1 MAENNAAVPAAQATV
16 AAPRATSGLGVE
28 SRQQTLVPTA
38 AEQQSQQTLLPTAA
52 PVPAAQATSGLGVES
67 QQQTLLPTVAE
78 EQLQQTL
85 LPAVPAEQPQQT
97 LLPTVAEQQPQQ
109 TLLPTVGLSD
119 DDDSAAA
126 GFDFIENEQ
135 NLAMPPLTADSI
147 SENEPISSLQA
158 MGRWLRQAADWR
170 TYWGAAE
177 SLGEQAAEYKF
188 AYDEGKL
195 GDFEAKSFA
204 KETLKAGV
212 RSLGADSLR
221 AAGNVFAMFGANL
234 ENRGAVSTI
243 ATAGAGLAL
252 PEAGKIMQTIG
263 GKLGEFA
270 EKLENA
276 PLLAPAEAADDNDP
290 NWLKIANVLGQ
301 GSGQVLAMGGLAR
314 FIGAAPAYGLFAGGG
329 AGEVFRE
336 SYAKDGD
343 ADTATTLALLSGGTT
358 FAIDRLF
365 SPLPKQISGEART
378 TAKMIAREMAGAPLR
393 EAGSEVLQQL
403 LAENL
408 VRQVGIDE
416 TQDLFEGLIESA
428 LGAVAGASA
437 LNTAS
442 GGIYLARKTYED
454 ARLRILR
461 RGVSAE
467 ELALYEKNML
477 AFIQSK
483 PEAFGKVLSYN
494 LQRNLDKMG
503 EAARSLGEAAERR
516 KQQNA
521 LKEFKRIYDEM
532 YARSFKATGDE
543 NKAKI
548 AAGLVQANAMALYQ
562 ADKTF
567 SPAAIRAAGLPQ
579 VRQENYRD
587 FQQNRQPSGAV
598 LYQFGGTRAR
608 FADFAKLKEARLLEV
623 GRINPKS
630 IWNRTGWYHGSDGLW
645 RFEISD
651 AGAKLK
657 VLNSVSADELPKR
670 YWNDYITRLETLE
683 AQEILHL
690 RELEGWTIQGK
701 PIVKEY
707 YNYIYNDFI
716 EFLDKHYKRR
726 FTTGVTRSG
735 LFTYVDHEAELEGK
749 VKANRELVD
758 SKVEALAIGYER
770 QLKEQRERQNWSR
783 MPAYLRDLSLRE
795 LLIERQKFVAP
806 DEDGAELGVPANDV
820 AAAADTKNSSDI
832 NIGGESGATS
842 SARPV
847 RLLLQGSDTDKS
859 ALPRFVAKIGDDPE
873 NVKREKEKF
882 YKNFSRHDFLDDDNS
897 EVLAKINR
905 TDYKI
910 DVDQD
915 GFIQKMEEM
924 LKSYV
929 HKEYFNPFLGV
940 WIKMR
945 PSSANKYIRFWGDDR
960 KKMLIPYLPKLL
972 HDAKFTVRQVP
983 YDVLAEPNTRAYY
996 KAYFP
1001 VLVDGERTNS
1011 RMTIKEDN
1019 NGNFFWDLRLEEA
1032 SDAEVSQTKEE
1043 AAKQSAS
1050 GGRPRWRRHKAANSN
1065 VPSIDYRYTDEQ
1077 LKTAHA
1083 VFDENKYRQFLKDV
1097 KPVDDEYDDNVKR
1110 VVKHI
1115 VEEEGDLPGAYLHN
1129 YEVKQEM
1136 VPRYKKRRAAVRQMK
1151 LHNEPAFY
1159 EDLKREELYRM
1170 YLAGEGDFHKP
1181 YPNMAYRPEF
1191 YREAHLPELMSD
1203 KFFSQPQ
1210 FRYLLPKEKAD
1221 MAEKLDKIYRIYRMH
1236 REAEFARE
1244 AERRDVQAANAYI
1257 AEHAGEDES
1266 LRRYW
1271 LERQLLLERKEV
1283 KFGEL
1288 LDHPE
1293 LYRHYPDLQDITVRF
1308 AELDNNDGYHFYH
1321 DKNADADV
1329 LEIDPR
1335 QFDYANL
1342 KELLLSG
1349 ASFAIQ
1355 MREGFDVGLSPS
1367 QQRNF
1372 MDRHIYLAK
1381 KEISPMTGQM
1391 LSKFLQRHLPGE
1403 KRSDYLIEKEMPLPL
1418 LHLYQSE
1425 AVRKNGADM
1434 LNNEAE
1440 EERVTY
1446 REIDYDK
1453 LYAKMEERYGSRWLD
1468 PDERVLG
1475 NMAYAALQ
1483 NLREDLN
1490 AEILM
1495 RARHFSGYKT
1505 AAPFPWSGLRAQ
1517 GTLDT
1522 RAMLRRQ
1529 EYTDWQRSFPYWDE
1543 YNKMPPADRRFL
1555 SYGDLDKLNG
1565 AEAVGYFTEPDTM
1578 SAVPE
1583 DTVGPTT
1590 KKARQQRIIDVLA
1603 KGAYDTAERTIYLFE
1618 NADAETIVHETFHY
1632 LSNLLRGV
1640 ELNIAPEIKR
1650 AYQELMDVYLQR
1662 ILGFYYPVERNGK
1675 YHLRYRAINNIMP
1688 DIPGW
1693 YDSPGEAVAAA
1704 SEELFVQAFLDALN
1718 GKPFW
1723 SGTHEMKIRD
1733 FYILWL
1739 QQITERLGVSE
1750 ENRRKVLKE

>member
-1 MAENNAAVPAAQATV
+1 MAENNVPAARATV
-16 AAPRATSGLGVE
+16 AAPVAAPQAMNGLGAGQQQQILLPTAPRATVAAPQATNELGAG
-28 SRQQTLVPTA
+28 QQ
-38 AEQQSQQTLLPTAA
+38 QQTLLPVA
-52 PVPAAQATSGLGVES
+52 VPQATSDAGAEQ
-67 QQQTLLPTVAE
+67 QQQTLLPTVTE
-78 EQLQQTL
+78 EQPQQTL
-85 LPAVPAEQPQQT
+85 LPVVPAEQPQQT
-97 LLPTVAEQQPQQ
+97 LLPTVER
-109 TLLPTVGLSD
+109 SD

-147 SENEPISSLQA
+147 SEDEPISSLQA

-234 ENRGAVSTI
+234 ENRGAASAI

-276 PLLAPAEAADDNDP
+276 PLLAPAEAAYDNDP

-408 VRQVGIDE
+408 VRQAGIDE

-477 AFIQSK
+477 TFIQSK

-503 EAARSLGEAAERR
+503 EAARLLGEAAERR

-623 GRINPKS
+623 GHINPKS

-735 LFTYVDHEAELEGK
+735 LFTYVDHEAVLEGK

-847 RLLLQGSDTDKS
+847 QLQIRGSDTDKS
-859 ALPRFVAKIGDDPE
+859 ALPHFVAKIGDDPE
-873 NVKREKEKF
+873 NVKREKE
-882 YKNFSRHDFLDDDNS
+882 
-897 EVLAKINR
+897 
-905 TDYKI
+905 
-910 DVDQD
+910 
-915 GFIQKMEEM
+915 
-924 LKSYV
+924 
-929 HKEYFNPFLGV
+929 
-940 WIKMR
+940 
-945 PSSANKYIRFWGDDR
+945 
-960 KKMLIPYLPKLL
+960 
-972 HDAKFTVRQVP
+972 
-983 YDVLAEPNTRAYY
+983 
-996 KAYFP
+996 
-1001 VLVDGERTNS
+1001 
-1011 RMTIKEDN
+1011 
-1019 NGNFFWDLRLEEA
+1019 
-1032 SDAEVSQTKEE
+1032 
-1043 AAKQSAS
+1043 S

-1308 AELDNNDGYHFYH
+1308 TELDNNDGYHFYH
-1321 DKNADADV
+1321 DKSADADV

-1425 AVRKNGADM
+1425 AVRKNDEPAKDLSFSSSTGNYDERQVNALPAEKGIQDVS
-1434 LNNEAE
+1434 LNVSPSDTLEPIHGVSDTSLDIDGNKTDVNSNVAKNNETG

-1555 SYGDLDKLNG
+1555 SYGDLDKLND
-1565 AEAVGYFTEPDTM
+1565 ADAVGYFTEPDTM

-1675 YHLRYRAINNIMP
+1675 YHLRYRAVNNIMP

>member
-1 MAENNAAVPAAQATV
+1 MAENNVPAVRATV
-16 AAPRATSGLGVE
+16 AAPVATSGLGVE
-28 SRQQTLVPTA
+28 SQ
-38 AEQQSQQTLLPTAA
+38 QQTLLPTAA
-52 PVPAAQATSGLGVES
+52 PRATVAAPQATNELGAGQQQQTLLPVAVPQATSDAGAEQQQQTLLSTVTEE
-67 QQQTLLPTVAE
+67 QPQQTLLPTVAE

-85 LPAVPAEQPQQT
+85 LS
-97 LLPTVAEQQPQQ
+97 
-109 TLLPTVGLSD
+109 TVGRSD

-147 SENEPISSLQA
+147 SEDEPISSLQA
-158 MGRWLRQAADWR
+158 VGRWLRQAADWR
-170 TYWGAAE
+170 TYWDAAE

-234 ENRGAVSTI
+234 ENRGAASAI

-408 VRQVGIDE
+408 VRQAGIDE

-562 ADKTF
+562 ADKAF

-587 FQQNRQPSGAV
+587 FQQNHQPSGAV

-735 LFTYVDHEAELEGK
+735 LFTYVDHEAVLEGK

-847 RLLLQGSDTDKS
+847 QLQIRGSDTDKS
-859 ALPRFVAKIGDDPE
+859 ALPHFVAKIDDNPE
-873 NVKREKEKF
+873 NVKREKE
-882 YKNFSRHDFLDDDNS
+882 
-897 EVLAKINR
+897 
-905 TDYKI
+905 
-910 DVDQD
+910 
-915 GFIQKMEEM
+915 
-924 LKSYV
+924 
-929 HKEYFNPFLGV
+929 
-940 WIKMR
+940 
-945 PSSANKYIRFWGDDR
+945 
-960 KKMLIPYLPKLL
+960 
-972 HDAKFTVRQVP
+972 
-983 YDVLAEPNTRAYY
+983 
-996 KAYFP
+996 
-1001 VLVDGERTNS
+1001 
-1011 RMTIKEDN
+1011 
-1019 NGNFFWDLRLEEA
+1019 
-1032 SDAEVSQTKEE
+1032 
-1043 AAKQSAS
+1043 S

-1321 DKNADADV
+1321 DKSADADV

-1355 MREGFDVGLSPS
+1355 MREGFDIGLSPS

-1425 AVRKNGADM
+1425 AVRENGADM
-1434 LNNEAE
+1434 LNNEAG

-1555 SYGDLDKLNG
+1555 SYGDLDKLND
-1565 AEAVGYFTEPDTM
+1565 ADAVGYFTEPDTM

-1675 YHLRYRAINNIMP
+1675 YHLRYRAVNNIMP

-1739 QQITERLGVSE
+1739 QQITEKIGVSE

>member
-1 MAENNAAVPAAQATV
+1 MAENNLSVSAATPQAANAV
-16 AAPRATSGLGVE
+16 GAG
-28 SRQQTLVPTA
+28 QQ
-38 AEQQSQQTLLPTAA
+38 
-52 PVPAAQATSGLGVES
+52 
-67 QQQTLLPTVAE
+67 
-78 EQLQQTL
+78 
-85 LPAVPAEQPQQT
+85 QQT

-109 TLLPTVGLSD
+109 TLLPTVAEEQPQQTLLPVARSD

-147 SENEPISSLQA
+147 SEDEPISSLQA
-158 MGRWLRQAADWR
+158 VGRWLRQAADWR
-170 TYWGAAE
+170 TYWDAAE

-195 GDFEAKSFA
+195 GDFKAKSFA

-234 ENRGAVSTI
+234 ENRGAVSAI

-270 EKLENA
+270 ERLENA

-378 TAKMIAREMAGAPLR
+378 TAKMIAREMVGAPLR

-408 VRQVGIDE
+408 VRQAGIDE

-562 ADKTF
+562 ADKSF

-657 VLNSVSADELPKR
+657 VLNSVSVDELPKR

-832 NIGGESGATS
+832 NIGGEGGATS

-873 NVKREKEKF
+873 NVKREKE
-882 YKNFSRHDFLDDDNS
+882 
-897 EVLAKINR
+897 
-905 TDYKI
+905 
-910 DVDQD
+910 
-915 GFIQKMEEM
+915 G
-924 LKSYV
+924 
-929 HKEYFNPFLGV
+929 
-940 WIKMR
+940 
-945 PSSANKYIRFWGDDR
+945 
-960 KKMLIPYLPKLL
+960 
-972 HDAKFTVRQVP
+972 
-983 YDVLAEPNTRAYY
+983 
-996 KAYFP
+996 
-1001 VLVDGERTNS
+1001 
-1011 RMTIKEDN
+1011 
-1019 NGNFFWDLRLEEA
+1019 
-1032 SDAEVSQTKEE
+1032 
-1043 AAKQSAS
+1043 

-1583 DTVGPTT
+1583 DTVGSTT
-1590 KKARQQRIIDVLA
+1590 KKARQQRILDVLA

>member
-1 MAENNAAVPAAQATV
+1 MAENNVPAARATV
-16 AAPRATSGLGVE
+16 AAPVAAPQAMNGLGAG
-28 SRQQTLVPTA
+28 QQ
-38 AEQQSQQTLLPTAA
+38 QQTLLPTAPQATNELGAGQQQQTLLPTMVAEEQPQQTLLPVAA
-52 PVPAAQATSGLGVES
+52 PVATPQATNELGAGQ
-67 QQQTLLPTVAE
+67 QQQTLLPTV
-78 EQLQQTL
+78 
-85 LPAVPAEQPQQT
+85 
-97 LLPTVAEQQPQQ
+97 
-109 TLLPTVGLSD
+109 GRSD

-147 SENEPISSLQA
+147 SEDEPISSLQA
-158 MGRWLRQAADWR
+158 VGRWLRQAADWR

-234 ENRGAVSTI
+234 ENRGAASAI

-378 TAKMIAREMAGAPLR
+378 TAKMIAREMVGAPLR

-408 VRQVGIDE
+408 VWQAGIDE

-587 FQQNRQPSGAV
+587 FQQNHQPSGAV

-735 LFTYVDHEAELEGK
+735 LFTYVDHEAVLEGK

-842 SARPV
+842 SARPIQ
-847 RLLLQGSDTDKS
+847 LQIRGSDTDKS
-859 ALPRFVAKIGDDPE
+859 ALPHFVAKIDDNPE
-873 NVKREKEKF
+873 NVKREKE
-882 YKNFSRHDFLDDDNS
+882 
-897 EVLAKINR
+897 
-905 TDYKI
+905 
-910 DVDQD
+910 
-915 GFIQKMEEM
+915 
-924 LKSYV
+924 
-929 HKEYFNPFLGV
+929 
-940 WIKMR
+940 
-945 PSSANKYIRFWGDDR
+945 
-960 KKMLIPYLPKLL
+960 
-972 HDAKFTVRQVP
+972 
-983 YDVLAEPNTRAYY
+983 
-996 KAYFP
+996 
-1001 VLVDGERTNS
+1001 
-1011 RMTIKEDN
+1011 
-1019 NGNFFWDLRLEEA
+1019 
-1032 SDAEVSQTKEE
+1032 
-1043 AAKQSAS
+1043 S

-1321 DKNADADV
+1321 DKSADADV

-1355 MREGFDVGLSPS
+1355 MREGFDIGLSPS

-1434 LNNEAE
+1434 LNNEAG

-1555 SYGDLDKLNG
+1555 SYGDLDKLND
-1565 AEAVGYFTEPDTM
+1565 AKAVGYFTEPDTM

>member
-1 MAENNAAVPAAQATV
+1 MAENNAAVVAEEQA
-16 AAPRATSGLGVE
+16 
-28 SRQQTLVPTA
+28 
-38 AEQQSQQTLLPTAA
+38 QQTLLPTATA
-52 PVPAAQATSGLGVES
+52 PRATGGLGAGQ
-67 QQQTLLPTVAE
+67 QQQTLVPTEAE
-78 EQLQQTL
+78 Q
-85 LPAVPAEQPQQT
+85 QPQQT

-109 TLLPTVGLSD
+109 TLLPTVAEQQPQQTLLPVARSD

-147 SENEPISSLQA
+147 SEDEPISSLQA
-158 MGRWLRQAADWR
+158 VGRWLRQAADWR
-170 TYWGAAE
+170 TYWDAAE

-212 RSLGADSLR
+212 RSLGTDSLR

-234 ENRGAVSTI
+234 ENRGAVSAI

-408 VRQVGIDE
+408 VRQAGIDE

-873 NVKREKEKF
+873 NVKREKE
-882 YKNFSRHDFLDDDNS
+882 
-897 EVLAKINR
+897 
-905 TDYKI
+905 
-910 DVDQD
+910 
-915 GFIQKMEEM
+915 
-924 LKSYV
+924 
-929 HKEYFNPFLGV
+929 
-940 WIKMR
+940 
-945 PSSANKYIRFWGDDR
+945 
-960 KKMLIPYLPKLL
+960 
-972 HDAKFTVRQVP
+972 
-983 YDVLAEPNTRAYY
+983 
-996 KAYFP
+996 
-1001 VLVDGERTNS
+1001 
-1011 RMTIKEDN
+1011 
-1019 NGNFFWDLRLEEA
+1019 
-1032 SDAEVSQTKEE
+1032 
-1043 AAKQSAS
+1043 S

-1321 DKNADADV
+1321 DKSADADV

-1425 AVRKNGADM
+1425 AVRKNDEPAKDLSFSSSTGNYDERQVNALPAEKGIQDVS
-1434 LNNEAE
+1434 LNVSPSDTLEPIHGVSDTSLDIDGNKTDVNSNVAKNNEAG

-1739 QQITERLGVSE
+1739 QQITEKLGVSE
-1750 ENRRKVLKE
+1750 ENLSDGGKKLLKGKIL

>member
-1 MAENNAAVPAAQATV
+1 MAENNVPAVRATV
-16 AAPRATSGLGVE
+16 AAPV
-28 SRQQTLVPTA
+28 
-38 AEQQSQQTLLPTAA
+38 
-52 PVPAAQATSGLGVES
+52 ATSGLGVES
-67 QQQTLLPTVAE
+67 QQQTLLPTAAPRATNGLGAGQQQQILLPTAPRATVAAPRATNGLGAGQQQQTLVPTVTE
-78 EQLQQTL
+78 EQPQQTL
-85 LPAVPAEQPQQT
+85 LPVVPAEQPQQT
-97 LLPTVAEQQPQQ
+97 LLPTV
-109 TLLPTVGLSD
+109 GRSD

-147 SENEPISSLQA
+147 SEDEPISSLQA

-234 ENRGAVSTI
+234 ENRGAASAI

-276 PLLAPAEAADDNDP
+276 PLLAPAEAAYDNDP

-378 TAKMIAREMAGAPLR
+378 TAKMIAREMVGAPLR

-408 VRQVGIDE
+408 VRQAGIDE

-503 EAARSLGEAAERR
+503 EAARSLGEVAERR

-587 FQQNRQPSGAV
+587 FQQNHQPSGAV

-735 LFTYVDHEAELEGK
+735 LFTYVDHEAVLEGK

-832 NIGGESGATS
+832 NVGGESGATS

-847 RLLLQGSDTDKS
+847 QLQIRGSDTDKS
-859 ALPRFVAKIGDDPE
+859 ALPHFVANVDDNPE
-873 NVKREKEKF
+873 NVKREKE
-882 YKNFSRHDFLDDDNS
+882 
-897 EVLAKINR
+897 
-905 TDYKI
+905 
-910 DVDQD
+910 
-915 GFIQKMEEM
+915 
-924 LKSYV
+924 
-929 HKEYFNPFLGV
+929 
-940 WIKMR
+940 
-945 PSSANKYIRFWGDDR
+945 
-960 KKMLIPYLPKLL
+960 
-972 HDAKFTVRQVP
+972 
-983 YDVLAEPNTRAYY
+983 
-996 KAYFP
+996 
-1001 VLVDGERTNS
+1001 
-1011 RMTIKEDN
+1011 
-1019 NGNFFWDLRLEEA
+1019 
-1032 SDAEVSQTKEE
+1032 
-1043 AAKQSAS
+1043 S

-1355 MREGFDVGLSPS
+1355 MREGFDIGLSPS

-1434 LNNEAE
+1434 LNNETG

-1555 SYGDLDKLNG
+1555 SYGDLDKLND
-1565 AEAVGYFTEPDTM
+1565 ADAVGYFTEPDTM

-1590 KKARQQRIIDVLA
+1590 KKARQQRIVDVLA

-1675 YHLRYRAINNIMP
+1675 YHLRYRAVNNIMP

-1739 QQITERLGVSE
+1739 QQITEKIGVSE
-1750 ENRRKVLKE
+1750 ENLSDGGKKLLKGKIL

>member
-1 MAENNAAVPAAQATV
+1 MAENNLSVSAATPQAANAV
-16 AAPRATSGLGVE
+16 GAG
-28 SRQQTLVPTA
+28 QQ
-38 AEQQSQQTLLPTAA
+38 
-52 PVPAAQATSGLGVES
+52 
-67 QQQTLLPTVAE
+67 
-78 EQLQQTL
+78 
-85 LPAVPAEQPQQT
+85 QQT

-109 TLLPTVGLSD
+109 TLLPTVAEEQPQQTLLPVARSD

-147 SENEPISSLQA
+147 SEDEPISSLQA
-158 MGRWLRQAADWR
+158 VGRWLRQAADWR

-234 ENRGAVSTI
+234 ENRGAVSAI

-408 VRQVGIDE
+408 VRQAGIDE

-873 NVKREKEKF
+873 NVKREKE
-882 YKNFSRHDFLDDDNS
+882 
-897 EVLAKINR
+897 
-905 TDYKI
+905 
-910 DVDQD
+910 
-915 GFIQKMEEM
+915 G
-924 LKSYV
+924 
-929 HKEYFNPFLGV
+929 
-940 WIKMR
+940 
-945 PSSANKYIRFWGDDR
+945 
-960 KKMLIPYLPKLL
+960 
-972 HDAKFTVRQVP
+972 
-983 YDVLAEPNTRAYY
+983 
-996 KAYFP
+996 
-1001 VLVDGERTNS
+1001 
-1011 RMTIKEDN
+1011 
-1019 NGNFFWDLRLEEA
+1019 
-1032 SDAEVSQTKEE
+1032 
-1043 AAKQSAS
+1043 

>member
-1 MAENNAAVPAAQATV
+1 MAENNVPAARATVAAPQATSGLGVELQQQTLVPAVAAPQATV
-16 AAPRATSGLGVE
+16 AAPRATGGLGAG
-28 SRQQTLVPTA
+28 QQ
-38 AEQQSQQTLLPTAA
+38 QQTLLPTVAA
-52 PVPAAQATSGLGVES
+52 PVPAAQATNGVGVES
-67 QQQTLLPTVAE
+67 RQQTLLPTVAE
-78 EQLQQTL
+78 EQPQQTL
-85 LPAVPAEQPQQT
+85 LPVPAARATSGLSAGQQQQTLVPVPATQAMVAAPRATNGVGVESQQQTLVPAVAEEQPQQT
-97 LLPTVAEQQPQQ
+97 LLPVAR
-109 TLLPTVGLSD
+109 SDDD

-135 NLAMPPLTADSI
+135 NLAIPLLTADSI
-147 SENEPISSLQA
+147 SEDEPISSLQA
-158 MGRWLRQAADWR
+158 VGRWLRQAADWR

-212 RSLGADSLR
+212 RCLGADSLR

-234 ENRGAVSTI
+234 ENRGAASAI
-243 ATAGAGLAL
+243 ASAGAGLAL

-329 AGEVFRE
+329 ASEVFRE

-408 VRQVGIDE
+408 VRQAGIDE

-562 ADKTF
+562 ADKSF

-587 FQQNRQPSGAV
+587 FQQNHQPSGAV

-701 PIVKEY
+701 PIIKEY

-859 ALPRFVAKIGDDPE
+859 ALPRFVAKIGDNPE
-873 NVKREKEKF
+873 NVKREKE
-882 YKNFSRHDFLDDDNS
+882 
-897 EVLAKINR
+897 
-905 TDYKI
+905 
-910 DVDQD
+910 
-915 GFIQKMEEM
+915 G
-924 LKSYV
+924 
-929 HKEYFNPFLGV
+929 
-940 WIKMR
+940 
-945 PSSANKYIRFWGDDR
+945 
-960 KKMLIPYLPKLL
+960 
-972 HDAKFTVRQVP
+972 
-983 YDVLAEPNTRAYY
+983 
-996 KAYFP
+996 
-1001 VLVDGERTNS
+1001 
-1011 RMTIKEDN
+1011 
-1019 NGNFFWDLRLEEA
+1019 
-1032 SDAEVSQTKEE
+1032 
-1043 AAKQSAS
+1043 

-1097 KPVDDEYDDNVKR
+1097 NPVDDEYDDNVKK

-1115 VEEEGDLPGAYLHN
+1115 VKEEGDLPGAYLHN

-1136 VPRYKKRRAAVRQMK
+1136 VPRYKKRRTAVRQMK

-1191 YREAHLPELMSD
+1191 YREAHLPVLMSD

-1434 LNNEAE
+1434 LNNEAG

-1555 SYGDLDKLNG
+1555 SYGDLDKLND
-1565 AEAVGYFTEPDTM
+1565 AKAVGYFTEPDTM

-1739 QQITERLGVSE
+1739 QQITEKLGVSE
-1750 ENRRKVLKE
+1750 ENLSDGGKKLLKGKIL